1 MIETLA
7 LDKAADAMSVGHA
20 QGRSTTHDK
29 KVEIHHSVDTKVDTR
44 PDLLHVG
51 KLSGTTAAY
60 YNTRGPNSGP
70 DMLDRLCLP
79 LTASLGAYSLDW
91 RLIGIDAGADAR
103 ADIGLRLVDVS
114 WLHVFVTVVQTRVI
128 VQALITL

>member
-1 MIETLA
+1 
-7 LDKAADAMSVGHA
+7 
-20 QGRSTTHDK
+20 
-29 KVEIHHSVDTKVDTR
+29 
-44 PDLLHVG
+44 
-51 KLSGTTAAY
+51 
-60 YNTRGPNSGP
+60 
-70 DMLDRLCLP
+70 MLDRLCLP
-79 LTASLGAYSLDW
+79 LTASLGAHSLDW